1 MRYVVKNEPLI
12 CEEFLVDD
20 QDVICHFNK
29 FSKNDSCYNFTK
41 FSKKKKFIFCNFFS
55 QLEKSDDGFAIVA
68 EYFGRGMFRKQYDVD
83 DTAAKA
89 LEGIKLKKNPIV
101 ENVQPKSD
109 KRYSPKLT
117 EKHPAVSINIS
128 KKMHFAIAG

>member
-1 MRYVVKNEPLI
+1 MLQFHEI
-12 CEEFLVDD
+12 F
-20 QDVICHFNK
+20 
-29 FSKNDSCYNFTK
+29 
-41 FSKKKKFIFCNFFS
+41 KKKFIFCNFFS

-117 EKHPAVSINIS
+117 EKHSAVSINIS
-128 KKMHFAIAG
+128 KKCTSQLLDMDRSLRSNTITTTLCLSSHNYISLTSMSLFLF

>member
-1 MRYVVKNEPLI
+1 M
-12 CEEFLVDD
+12 
-20 QDVICHFNK
+20 
-29 FSKNDSCYNFTK
+29 
-41 FSKKKKFIFCNFFS
+41 
-55 QLEKSDDGFAIVA
+55 EKSDDGFAIVA

-109 KRYSPKLT
+109 KHYSPKLT
-117 EKHPAVSINIS
+117 LYCTPAAHSCRGKTSMACSVS
-128 KKMHFAIAG
+128 

>member
-1 MRYVVKNEPLI
+1 MLQFHEI
-12 CEEFLVDD
+12 F
-20 QDVICHFNK
+20 
-29 FSKNDSCYNFTK
+29 
-41 FSKKKKFIFCNFFS
+41 KKKFIFCNFFS

-128 KKMHFAIAG
+128 KKKCTLQLLDRSLRSNTITTLCLSSHNYISLTSMSLFLF